1 MMTAEER
8 VAALHA
14 RMDAMQRAR
23 ERRKTQ
29 YYGAGSAALFVCL
42 LVMIFGGSVAHP
54 GGMAALYSGAT
65 MLYENAGAYVLA
77 AVLAFMA
84 GVLLTVFLLRSRRKS
99 EKIEKE
105 AAVMGNKDKK

>member
-14 RMDAMQRAR
+14 RMDAMQRAQ

-29 YYGAGSAALFVCL
+29 YYGAGSAALFICL
-42 LVMIFGGSVAHP
+42 LVMIFGGSAGHL
-54 GGMAALYSGAT
+54 GGIAALYSGAT
-65 MLYENAGAYVLA
+65 MLFENAGAYVLA

-84 GVLLTVFLLRSRRKS
+84 GVLLTVFLLRSRKKS

-105 AAVMGNKDKK
+105 AAKIDKKDK